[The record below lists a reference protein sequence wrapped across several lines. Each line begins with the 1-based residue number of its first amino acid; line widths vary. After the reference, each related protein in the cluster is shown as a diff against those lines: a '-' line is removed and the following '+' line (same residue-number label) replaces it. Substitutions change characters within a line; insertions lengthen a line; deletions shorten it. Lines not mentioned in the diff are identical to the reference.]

1 MRVALSLEN
10 LQSDFEAGHQTGD
23 VVVHD
28 AGEAL
33 ETHERVWLRASN
45 LAQLALNPLR
55 FVNQPAAKLQIRAP
69 NGPLK
74 PEVYQDY
81 PPEMVHFGSET
92 TMNAAIGLHILNEDG
107 WSNDVNWHQKVK
119 IPLLEDPL
127 LLELFGS
134 YNPDLTPIMIAELAS
149 TFDGDYKYEDYA
161 RSYFEQVLSQFYP
174 DHREIL
180 LPNSTAILND
190 TSQAQI
196 RDYFR
201 ITAKNWQE
209 MQTAGPDKVELT
221 YRV

>member
-1 MRVALSLEN
+1 MRLYRKKRPYC
-10 LQSDFEAGHQTGD
+10 
-23 VVVHD
+23 VVWFWS
-28 AGEAL
+28 
-33 ETHERVWLRASN
+33 TS
-45 LAQLALNPLR
+45 
-55 FVNQPAAKLQIRAP
+55 I
-69 NGPLK
+69 
-74 PEVYQDY
+74 
-81 PPEMVHFGSET
+81 
-92 TMNAAIGLHILNEDG
+92 EDG